1 MLQLLSEPLHL
12 HSSTPPQIEHIHFL
26 ICVSSAS
33 LRDNIV
39 FEIPKLI
46 VAKQNNHHNG
56 ATLT

>member
-1 MLQLLSEPLHL
+1 MLQLLSEPVHL

-46 VAKQNNHHNG
+46 VAK
-56 ATLT
+56 AK